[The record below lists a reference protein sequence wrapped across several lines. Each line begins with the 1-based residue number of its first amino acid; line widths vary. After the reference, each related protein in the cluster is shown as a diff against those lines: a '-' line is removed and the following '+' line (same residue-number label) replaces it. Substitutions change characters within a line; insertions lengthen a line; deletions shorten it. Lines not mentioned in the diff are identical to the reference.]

1 MGPRRNREAGFTIIE
16 MVVVLT
22 LLAFAYALAA
32 PAISIWF
39 DGPRLDN
46 AVAQVITSLREA
58 RARAITTSRE
68 NVFTLSADEDG
79 ITYSQ
84 SGDLTFFT
92 DGSSSGAR
100 ITLKSDKQSR
110 AITID
115 WLTGKIREAA
125 E

>member
-1 MGPRRNREAGFTIIE
+1 MAAKVNRQAGFTIIE

-32 PAISIWF
+32 PAIANWF

-46 AVAQVITSLREA
+46 AVTELVTSLREA
-58 RARAITTSRE
+58 RARAITTSKD
-68 NVFTLSADEDG
+68 VSYTISTGMDG
-79 ITYSQ
+79 VEYSQ
-84 SGDLTFFT
+84 SGHLTFFT

-100 ITLKSDKQSR
+100 IILKSVKQSR
-110 AITID
+110 AVDID
-115 WLTGKIREAA
+115 WLTGKIHEAA